1 MKKISS
7 KLNGVKLLSE
17 FQGTLILTVK
27 DESSQ
32 SNNSDISS
40 SKNLS
45 QKSEKS
51 GDITSNSEISESEA
65 EEISTKQVDHGN
77 KLSSIFRTMSQL
89 ILEKSEKFA
98 DGLDD
103 NKPIVKDWSI
113 SLGSL
118 EDVFL
123 NVVRSY
129 RENNVEKLVF

>member
-32 SNNSDISS
+32 SNNSDNSS
-40 SKNLS
+40 RKNLS

-65 EEISTKQVDHGN
+65 EEISTRQVDHGN

-98 DGLDD
+98 DGSDD

>member
-32 SNNSDISS
+32 SSNSDNSS
-40 SKNLS
+40 RKNLS

-51 GDITSNSEISESEA
+51 GDITSNSGISESEA
-65 EEISTKQVDHGN
+65 EDSSTRQVDHGN

-98 DGLDD
+98 DG
-103 NKPIVKDWSI
+103 
-113 SLGSL
+113 
-118 EDVFL
+118 
-123 NVVRSY
+123 
-129 RENNVEKLVF
+129 

>member
-32 SNNSDISS
+32 SSNSDNSS
-40 SKNLS
+40 RKNLS

-65 EEISTKQVDHGN
+65 EDSSTRQVDHGN

-98 DGLDD
+98 DGSDD